1 MLLEE
6 VNHRCGDGIKAAGT
20 LRWLT
25 GPNKQIMQWQIKVS
39 SIWVRQKGEV
49 TNNKSQNVP
58 LLPPA
63 HVGNLLKHAA
73 AETKAA
79 AATIIQHAVPGEHH
93 TGL

>member
-1 MLLEE
+1 M
-6 VNHRCGDGIKAAGT
+6 
-20 LRWLT
+20 
-25 GPNKQIMQWQIKVS
+25 GPNKQTTQWQIKVS

-49 TNNKSQNVP
+49 TNSKSQNIP

-79 AATIIQHAVPGEHH
+79 AATITQHAVPGEQA
-93 TGL
+93 TCRTAAVYI